1 MSDQNSTT
9 PDPNEAVPGYQP
21 PATPEPAAPAPGG
34 YQPPSF
40 TPPAPPASGGYQ
52 PPAAPDSLNLPP
64 AADPYRAAGGY
75 NQPPNPGHPEPAG
88 YPPAQSYGQQPGAY
102 PPAGPVGPTGAPL
115 VDWTKRALG
124 GLIDYVAAGLV
135 IGVVG
140 SILSSVNSG
149 LGSLVNFVL
158 GVGWMVYLGY
168 KSGTTGVTFGRSIA
182 KTKLISEETG
192 QPIGSTN
199 GIIRQ
204 FAHIVDSVICYIGWL
219 FPLWDAK
226 RQTIADKIM
235 KTVVVDNSTDPNAGN
250 YNWNL

>member
-40 TPPAPPASGGYQ
+40 TPPAQPASGAYQPPASGGYQ

-75 NQPPNPGHPEPAG
+75 NQPPNPGYPEPAG

-124 GLIDYVAAGLV
+124 GLIDSLDRRPRAMTMIYANPTMADAVAASGRFTLV
-135 IGVVG
+135 REFAVG
-140 SILSSVNSG
+140 GGRPGRGEAPRDVASVP
-149 LGSLVNFVL
+149 VNERVAIYESTP
-158 GVGWMVYLGY
+158 GPQTAVP
-168 KSGTTGVTFGRSIA
+168 GT
-182 KTKLISEETG
+182 
-192 QPIGSTN
+192 
-199 GIIRQ
+199 
-204 FAHIVDSVICYIGWL
+204 
-219 FPLWDAK
+219 
-226 RQTIADKIM
+226 
-235 KTVVVDNSTDPNAGN
+235 
-250 YNWNL
+250 

>member
-1 MSDQNSTT
+1 MNDKQRTALRRDHIGVVFQSPNLLGSLTAREQDVVKLAAMDMSNKDIGEKLFISLPTVKMHRSSAFT
-9 PDPNEAVPGYQP
+9 KLGVKSALEAYWMLE
-21 PATPEPAAPAPGG
+21 T
-34 YQPPSF
+34 
-40 TPPAPPASGGYQ
+40 
-52 PPAAPDSLNLPP
+52 
-64 AADPYRAAGGY
+64 
-75 NQPPNPGHPEPAG
+75 
-88 YPPAQSYGQQPGAY
+88 
-102 PPAGPVGPTGAPL
+102 
-115 VDWTKRALG
+115 
-124 GLIDYVAAGLV
+124 

>member
-1 MSDQNSTT
+1 
-9 PDPNEAVPGYQP
+9 
-21 PATPEPAAPAPGG
+21 
-34 YQPPSF
+34 
-40 TPPAPPASGGYQ
+40 
-52 PPAAPDSLNLPP
+52 
-64 AADPYRAAGGY
+64 
-75 NQPPNPGHPEPAG
+75 
-88 YPPAQSYGQQPGAY
+88 
-102 PPAGPVGPTGAPL
+102 
-115 VDWTKRALG
+115 
-124 GLIDYVAAGLV
+124 
-135 IGVVG
+135 
-140 SILSSVNSG
+140 
-149 LGSLVNFVL
+149 
-158 GVGWMVYLGY
+158 YLGY